1 MTLQFDDVGE
11 SSVKLKTDFR
21 SWQEDG
27 RIHNM
32 LSTMQMVVLKN
43 FWGDN
48 LEFEFFTL
56 LWESAKM
63 LKEVVIV
70 LADSLETK

>member
-43 FWGDN
+43 F
-48 LEFEFFTL
+48 
-56 LWESAKM
+56 
-63 LKEVVIV
+63 
-70 LADSLETK
+70 